1 MSKLGSLLQERK
13 IRKQDA
19 TFIKHPR
26 HCNKKENSGTIK
38 MYVNLHQ
45 QLLDRCLLNDKEA
58 QYGVYKLYYRSMYNT
73 SLRIVNHS
81 DDAEDIMQESFL
93 TAFQKLGSYKGEVSF
108 GIWLKRIVVNRSL
121 DYLRKRKVEFEEV
134 HTELPVTEEENE
146 EDVLFTVEE
155 VKEAISQLSDGY
167 RTILSLLLLEGY
179 DHEEVSEILGISNV
193 TSRTQYCRA
202 RQRLKELLTE
212 KRDKQLTFVQYG

>member
-1 MSKLGSLLQERK
+1 
-13 IRKQDA
+13 
-19 TFIKHPR
+19 
-26 HCNKKENSGTIK
+26 

-58 QYGVYKLYYRSMYNT
+58 QFGVYKLYYRSMYNT
-73 SLRIVNHS
+73 SLRIVNHT

-93 TAFQKLGSYKGEVSF
+93 TAFQKLNSYKGEVSF

-121 DYLRKRKVEFEEV
+121 DYLRKRKVNFEEV
-134 HTELPVTEEENE
+134 QTEMTVAEEENDE
-146 EDVLFTVEE
+146 EVLFTVEE
-155 VKEAISQLSDGY
+155 VKEAISRLSDGY

-202 RQRLKELLTE
+202 KQRLKEILTE
-212 KRDKQLTFVQYG
+212 KRDKQLTFTQYG

>member
-1 MSKLGSLLQERK
+1 
-13 IRKQDA
+13 
-19 TFIKHPR
+19 
-26 HCNKKENSGTIK
+26 

-58 QYGVYKLYYRSMYNT
+58 QFGVYKLYYRSMYNT
-73 SLRIVNHS
+73 SLRIVNHT

-93 TAFQKLGSYKGEVSF
+93 TAFQKLSSYKGEVSF

-134 HTELPVTEEENE
+134 HTELPVSEEENE
-146 EDVLFTVEE
+146 EEVLFTVEE
-155 VKEAISQLSDGY
+155 VKEAISRLSDGY

-202 RQRLKELLTE
+202 KQRLKELLTE

>member
-1 MSKLGSLLQERK
+1 
-13 IRKQDA
+13 
-19 TFIKHPR
+19 
-26 HCNKKENSGTIK
+26 
-38 MYVNLHQ
+38 MYLNVHQ
-45 QLLDRCLLNDKEA
+45 PLLDRCLQQDKEA
-58 QYGVYKLYYRSMYNT
+58 QFSVYKLYYRSMYNT
-73 SLRIVNHS
+73 SLRIVNHT

-121 DYLRKRKVEFEEV
+121 DYLRKRRVEFEEV
-134 HTELPVTEEENE
+134 QADFQVSVEDEEQE
-146 EDVLFTVEE
+146 EQFTAEE
-155 VKEAISQLSDGY
+155 VKEAIFRLPDGY

-202 RQRLKELLTE
+202 KQRLRELLTE
-212 KRDKQLTFVQYG
+212 KRKKEITFEQYG

>member
-1 MSKLGSLLQERK
+1 M
-13 IRKQDA
+13 
-19 TFIKHPR
+19 
-26 HCNKKENSGTIK
+26 
-38 MYVNLHQ
+38 
-45 QLLDRCLLNDKEA
+45 
-58 QYGVYKLYYRSMYNT
+58 
-73 SLRIVNHS
+73 
-81 DDAEDIMQESFL
+81 
-93 TAFQKLGSYKGEVSF
+93 
-108 GIWLKRIVVNRSL
+108 VNRSL

-134 HTELPVTEEENE
+134 QTEMPVAEEENDE
-146 EDVLFTVEE
+146 EVLFTVEE
-155 VKEAISQLSDGY
+155 VKEAISRLSDGY